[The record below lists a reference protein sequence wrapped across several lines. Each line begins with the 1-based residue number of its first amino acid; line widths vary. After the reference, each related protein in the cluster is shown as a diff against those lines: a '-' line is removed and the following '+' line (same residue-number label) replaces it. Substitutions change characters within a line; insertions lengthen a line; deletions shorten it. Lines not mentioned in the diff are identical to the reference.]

1 MQMLQLLAVEF
12 AFVTYFQVSRCDVHH
27 GNIGMSSPTTKVVRE
42 CSMRGVC
49 GHRGAMH
56 QTCPY
61 HGPPLR
67 IVEKH
72 RQTLASLCPHLFQGG
87 NEEFCCD
94 EKQVVLLDAQMT
106 LPRQFLARCP
116 SCLTNFVQ
124 LWCDFT
130 CSPNQANFVR
140 VISSTNDLYL
150 VENKTRYVT
159 EVAYYVRDSYV
170 DELFQSCRNVRA
182 VGTDYALS
190 FMCGVSIT
198 ECDMSRWFTFLGTYN
213 DDIGVPFHI
222 TFIPTSSFAES
233 TQHEQVNISNAR
245 AVDINPPATRVFLC
259 SEAAHPN
266 GSPCS
271 CQDCPQSCVAE
282 TPFPFITQ
290 EECQIASFDCM
301 LILSL
306 FGFGGLC
313 FAVLFFAIMHYS
325 LKRNQD
331 GDLSDFK
338 PAAGTLD
345 DTDLGTIDT
354 LGSWI
359 ESQLELV
366 CAHYGQLCVKH
377 PLAVFLFGT
386 LVAVVCSSGML
397 FVRFTTDPVE
407 LWSSWTSRA
416 RGEKYF
422 FDNEF
427 GPFYRMEQLIAYP
440 RDQSFWPHENQSD
453 LFELGFYGP
462 ALRKTFLQEVAEL
475 QEAVTNLIA
484 VTEDGTRVTL
494 TDVCYKPMIPDNH
507 NCAIM
512 TVFNYFQNNMTLL
525 NLTSIDEWSGSQ
537 FDYLD
542 HIVTCAQNP
551 YQTITRL
558 GIPCLSA
565 FGVPIQPYVV
575 LGEFNSSNQ
584 WDSARGIVI
593 TILLNNHITAVEN
606 KYAAAW
612 EKVFALYLRNISHQN
627 YAISFIAERSI
638 QDEIDRES
646 QSDVFTILISYI
658 FMFAYVAFALGQ
670 YQVTGNNLATLLVH
684 SKIMLGVAGVMIVAL
699 SVTSSIGLYAFYGIP
714 ATTIVLEVQPFLV
727 LAVGVDNIF
736 IFVQAYQRAE
746 EPLTEPLHL
755 RISHISGEVI
765 PSMLLSSL
773 SECLCFFVG
782 ALSSMPAVKVFS
794 LYAALAIFFNFFL
807 QITCFL
813 AIFILDVRREESG
826 RPEVCCCRRITTVE
840 SVNNDGY
847 MLCLFS
853 NYYAPFLLSKY
864 VRIIV
869 IFLFAGWLSSSFAV
883 MGNIPLGFDQK
894 MAVPEDSY
902 VFSYFKS
909 IDRFLSVG
917 PPVYFIVKGD
927 MEFNDPYEH
936 NKICSGAGCAT
947 DSLGAQI
954 AHAARW
960 SNRSY
965 IAYPAMNWLD
975 DYFDWLQP
983 FGDPPCCRMYPN
995 GTFCSSTENSESC
1008 IPCNVEFLN
1017 GRPRS
1022 DLFYDHLTHF
1032 FSNNPSI
1039 KCAKGG
1045 HAAYGSAVKLSRRG
1059 RILSSHFMTYHTVLK
1074 TSSDFINAMTS
1085 ARRIAANITAML
1097 NKDRDGRC
1105 PIEVFPY
1112 SIFYVFYE
1120 QYMTIVMDA
1129 CIQLILSLVAI
1140 FAVTTILLG
1149 LDPWSAFIIDLT
1161 ISCVLFNLIGLM
1173 YWWSIDFNAVS
1184 VVNLVMT
1191 VGISVEFCAH
1201 IVRSFA
1207 LSAHR
1212 DRLMRARHSLASMGS
1227 SVLSGIT
1234 LTKFG
1239 GILVLAFAHSQIFK
1253 VFYFR
1258 MFLGIVLIGAAH
1270 GLIFLPVLLSY
1281 IGPPMNKR
1289 KVIMKTRSESCCISD
1304 CGGTVAKTCLTKH
1317 CDPSP
1322 LADVF

>member
-1 MQMLQLLAVEF
+1 
-12 AFVTYFQVSRCDVHH
+12 
-27 GNIGMSSPTTKVVRE
+27 MSSSAAKVIRG

-67 IVEKH
+67 ISVEKH
-72 RQTLASLCPHLFQGG
+72 QQTLASLCPHLFQGG

-94 EKQVVLLDAQMT
+94 EKQVALLDAQMT

-116 SCLTNFVQ
+116 SCLRNFIQ

-150 VENKTRYVT
+150 MENSTEYVT
-159 EVAYYVRDSYV
+159 EVAYYVRDSYA
-170 DELFQSCRNVRA
+170 DGLFQSCKDVRA
-182 VGTDYALS
+182 IGTDYALS
-190 FMCGVSIT
+190 FMCGVSIS
-198 ECDMSRWFTFLGTYN
+198 ECDISQWFAFMGTYN
-213 DDIGVPFHI
+213 EDIGVPFQI
-222 TFIPTSSFAES
+222 TFIPSPSFSKS
-233 TQHEQVNISNAR
+233 TQEDQLNVSNTTI
-245 AVDINPPATRVFLC
+245 VGINPPTTRVFFC
-259 SEAAHPN
+259 SEAVHPN

-282 TPFPFITQ
+282 SPFPFIAQ
-290 EECQIASFDCM
+290 EECQVASFDCM

-313 FAVLFFAIMHYS
+313 FAVFFFAIMHYS
-325 LKRNQD
+325 LKRSQD

-338 PAAGTLD
+338 PAGGTLD

-359 ESQLELV
+359 ESQLELI
-366 CAHYGQLCVKH
+366 CAHYGQLCVKR
-377 PLAVFLFGT
+377 PLAVFAFGT
-386 LVAVVCSSGML
+386 LVAILCSSGML

-427 GPFYRMEQLIAYP
+427 GPFYRMEQLIVYP
-440 RDQSFWPHENQSD
+440 RDQSFWLHENQSD
-453 LFELGFYGP
+453 LFEPGFYGP
-462 ALRKTFLQEVAEL
+462 ALRKTFLQQVAEL
-475 QEAVTNLIA
+475 QEAVTGLIA
-484 VTEDGTRVTL
+484 VTEDGTPVSL
-494 TDVCYKPMIPDNH
+494 TDVCYKPMTPDNQ

-512 TVFNYFQNNMTLL
+512 TVLNYFQNNMTLL
-525 NLTSIDEWSGSQ
+525 NQTTVDEWSGSQ

-542 HIVTCAQNP
+542 HIMTCAQNP
-551 YQTITRL
+551 YQTTTRL

-593 TILLNNHITAVEN
+593 TILLNNHITAVKN

-627 YAISFIAERSI
+627 YAISFMAERSI

-646 QSDVFTILISYI
+646 QSDIFTILISYI

-684 SKIMLGVAGVMIVAL
+684 SKVMLGVAGVMIVAL

-746 EPLTEPLHL
+746 EPLTEPLYL

-813 AIFILDVRREESG
+813 AIFILDVRREEDG

-847 MLCLFS
+847 MLYLFS

-909 IDRFLSVG
+909 MDRFLSVG
-917 PPVYFIVKGD
+917 PPVYFVIKGD
-927 MEFNDPYEH
+927 MEFSDPYEH

-975 DYFDWLQP
+975 DYFDWVQP
-983 FGDPPCCRMYPN
+983 YGDPPCCRLFLN

-1008 IPCNVEFLN
+1008 IPCNVEFVDELLVFI
-1017 GRPRS
+1017 S
-1022 DLFYDHLTHF
+1022 
-1032 FSNNPSI
+1032 S
-1039 KCAKGG
+1039 G

-1059 RILSSHFMTYHTVLK
+1059 RVLSSHFMTYHTVLK

-1105 PIEVFPY
+1105 PVEVFPY
-1112 SIFYVFYE
+1112 SVFYVFYE
-1120 QYMTIVMDA
+1120 QYTTIVMDA
-1129 CIQLILSLVAI
+1129 CIQLVLSLVAI
-1140 FAVTTILLG
+1140 FAVTTVLLG
-1149 LDPWSAFIIDLT
+1149 LDPWSAFIIDFT

-1173 YWWSIDFNAVS
+1173 YWWSIDFNAIS

-1201 IVRSFA
+1201 IVRSFS
-1207 LSAHR
+1207 LSVHR

-1289 KVIMKTRSESCCISD
+1289 KLIMKTRSESCCIND
-1304 CGGTVAKTCLTKH
+1304 CGATVTKTCLTKH

-1322 LADVF
+1322 LTDVF

>member
-1 MQMLQLLAVEF
+1 MRQLVAIGLVF
-12 AFVTYFQVSRCDVHH
+12 AAYFQVLHGDVGH
-27 GNIGMSSPTTKVVRE
+27 GRIDVLLSTTKVTRK

-61 HGPPLR
+61 NGPPLR
-67 IVEKH
+67 ISVEKH

-94 EKQVVLLDAQMT
+94 EKQVELLDAQMT
-106 LPRQFLARCP
+106 LPRQFLSRCP

-130 CSPNQANFVR
+130 CSPNQADFVR
-140 VISSTNDLYL
+140 IITSTDDLYL
-150 VENKTRYVT
+150 VENKTQYVT
-159 EVAYYVRDSYV
+159 EVAYYVRDSYA
-170 DELFQSCRNVRA
+170 DGLFESCKDVRA
-182 VGTDYALS
+182 IGTDYALS

-198 ECDMSRWFTFLGTYN
+198 ECSLSQWFTFMGTYN
-213 DDIGVPFHI
+213 EDIGVPFHI
-222 TFIPTSSFAES
+222 TFIPTPPLSES
-233 TQHEQVNISNAR
+233 IQQKQLNVSNATILE
-245 AVDINPPATRVFLC
+245 INPPATRVFLC
-259 SEAAHPN
+259 SEAAHPS

-271 CQDCPQSCVAE
+271 CQDCPKSCVAE
-282 TPFPFITQ
+282 SPFPFIVQ
-290 EECQIASFDCM
+290 EECKIANFDCM

-306 FGFGGLC
+306 FGFGGL
-313 FAVLFFAIMHYS
+313 FFTVLFFAIMHYN
-325 LKRNQD
+325 LKRSQD

-338 PAAGTLD
+338 STSATLD
-345 DTDLGTIDT
+345 DNDLGTIDT

-359 ESQLELV
+359 ESQLELI
-366 CAHYGQLCVKH
+366 CAHYGQLCVKY
-377 PLAVFLFGT
+377 PLAVFSFGI
-386 LVAVVCSSGML
+386 LIAILCSSGML

-407 LWSSWTSRA
+407 LWSSSTSRA
-416 RGEKYF
+416 RGEKHF

-427 GPFYRMEQLIAYP
+427 GPFYRTEQLIIYP
-440 RDQSFWPHENQSD
+440 RDQSFWPHENQSS

-462 ALRKTFLQEVAEL
+462 ALRKAFLQEVAEL
-475 QEAVTNLIA
+475 QEAVTNLVA
-484 VTEDGTRVTL
+484 VADDGTRVAL
-494 TDVCYKPMIPDNH
+494 TDVCYKPMTPDNQ

-512 TVFNYFQNNMTLL
+512 TVLNYFQNNMTLL
-525 NLTSIDEWSGSQ
+525 NQTNIDDWSGSQ

-542 HIVTCAQNP
+542 HIMTCTQNP
-551 YQTITRL
+551 YQIVTRL

-565 FGVPIQPYVV
+565 FGVPIQPYVI
-575 LGEFNSSNQ
+575 LGDFNSSNQ
-584 WDSARGIVI
+584 WDSARGVVI
-593 TILLNNHITAVEN
+593 TILLNNHVTAVEN

-612 EKVFALYLRNISHQN
+612 EKVFALYLRNISHYN
-627 YAISFIAERSI
+627 YAISFTAERSI

-658 FMFAYVAFALGQ
+658 FMFAYVTFALGQ

-684 SKIMLGVAGVMIVAL
+684 SKIMLGVVGVLIVAL

-736 IFVQAYQRAE
+736 IFVHAYQRAE
-746 EPLTEPLHL
+746 EPLSEPLHL
-755 RISHISGEVI
+755 RISHICGEVI

-813 AIFILDVRREESG
+813 AIFILDVRREENG
-826 RPEVCCCRRITTVE
+826 RPEVFCCLRITTVE
-840 SVNNDGY
+840 NFNNDGY
-847 MLCLFS
+847 MLYLFS

-864 VRIIV
+864 VRVIV
-869 IFLFAGWLSSSFAV
+869 IFLFAGWLASSFAV

-909 IDRFLSVG
+909 MDRFLSVG
-917 PPVYFIVKGD
+917 PPVYFVVKGNI
-927 MEFNDPYEH
+927 EFSDPYEH

-983 FGDPPCCRMYPN
+983 FGDPPCCRMFPN
-995 GTFCSSTENSESC
+995 RTFCPSTENSRNCTS
-1008 IPCNVEFLN
+1008 CNVEFVS

-1032 FSNNPSI
+1032 FSNNPST

-1045 HAAYGSAVKLSRRG
+1045 HAAHGSAIKLSRRG

-1085 ARRIAANITAML
+1085 ARRIADNITAML
-1097 NKDRDGRC
+1097 NKDRNGHC
-1105 PIEVFPY
+1105 PVEVFPY
-1112 SIFYVFYE
+1112 SVFYVFYE

-1129 CIQLILSLVAI
+1129 CIQLVLSLVAI
-1140 FAVTTILLG
+1140 FAVTTVLLG

-1191 VGISVEFCAH
+1191 VGISVEFCSH

-1207 LSAHR
+1207 LSVYR
-1212 DRLMRARHSLASMGS
+1212 DRLMRARHSLAIMGS

-1289 KVIMKTRSESCCISD
+1289 KLIIKTRSESCCIND
-1304 CGGTVAKTCLTKH
+1304 CSGAVKKACLTKH
-1317 CDPSP
+1317 CNPSP
-1322 LADVF
+1322 LADIF

>member
-1 MQMLQLLAVEF
+1 MKTHCAGVPIASPMFMARIELAF
-12 AFVTYFQVSRCDVHH
+12 AAYFQISR
-27 GNIGMSSPTTKVVRE
+27 GNVNHNNVTSSSTVKVIRG

-49 GHRGAMH
+49 GHRGFMNQA
-56 QTCPY
+56 CPY
-61 HGPPLR
+61 YGSPLR
-67 IVEKH
+67 LSVEKH
-72 RQTLASLCPHLFQGG
+72 RQTLASLCPHLFEEG

-94 EKQVVLLDAQMT
+94 EQQVALLDAQMT
-106 LPRQFLARCP
+106 LPRQFLGRCP

-140 VISSTNDLYL
+140 VISTTGDLH
-150 VENKTRYVT
+150 VIENKTEYIT
-159 EVAYYVRDSYV
+159 EVGYYVRDSYA
-170 DELFQSCRNVRA
+170 DGLFQSCKNVRA
-182 VGTDYALS
+182 IGTDYALS
-190 FMCGVSIT
+190 FMCGVSVT
-198 ECDMSRWFTFLGTYN
+198 ECDISRWFTFLGTYN
-213 DDIGVPFHI
+213 EDIGVPFHI
-222 TFIPTSSFAES
+222 SFILTPSLSAKAQQATSNSTTIKISPPT
-233 TQHEQVNISNAR
+233 
-245 AVDINPPATRVFLC
+245 TRVFMC
-259 SEAAHPN
+259 SESAHPN
-266 GSPCS
+266 SSPCS

-282 TPFPFITQ
+282 SPFPFIMQ

-313 FAVLFFAIMHYS
+313 FGVLFFAMMQYS
-325 LKRNQD
+325 LKKSQD

-345 DTDLGTIDT
+345 DADLGTIDT

-359 ESQLELV
+359 ESQLELI

-377 PLAVFLFGT
+377 PLAVFLFGIF
-386 LVAVVCSSGML
+386 VAVLCSSGMF

-407 LWSSWTSRA
+407 LWSSWSSRA
-416 RGEKYF
+416 RSEKYF

-427 GPFYRMEQLIAYP
+427 GPFHRMEQLIMYP

-462 ALRKTFLQEVAEL
+462 ALRKTFLQEVGEL
-475 QEAVTNLIA
+475 QEAVTNLVA
-484 VTEDGTRVTL
+484 VTDDGTRVTL
-494 TDVCYKPMIPDNH
+494 MDVCYKPMAPDNQ

-512 TVFNYFQNNMTLL
+512 TILNYFQNNMTLL
-525 NLTSIDEWSGSQ
+525 NQTNIDEWSGSQ

-542 HIVTCAQNP
+542 HIMACTQNP
-551 YQTITRL
+551 YQTVTRL

-565 FGVPIQPYVV
+565 FGVPIQPYVIM
-575 LGEFNSSNQ
+575 GEFNSSNQ
-584 WDSARGIVI
+584 WDSARGLVI
-593 TILLNNHITAVEN
+593 TILLNNRITAVEN
-606 KYAAAW
+606 RYAAAW
-612 EKVFALYLRNISHQN
+612 EKVFAIYLRNISHQN
-627 YAISFIAERSI
+627 YAISFMAERSI

-646 QSDVFTILISYI
+646 RSDVFTILISYM

-684 SKIMLGVAGVMIVAL
+684 SKIMLGAAGVLIVAL

-755 RISHISGEVI
+755 RIGHISGEVI

-826 RPEVCCCRRITTVE
+826 RPEVCCCRRITIIETVN
-840 SVNNDGY
+840 SDGY
-847 MLCLFS
+847 MLYLFS

-869 IFLFAGWLSSSFAV
+869 VFLFAGWLSSSFAV
-883 MGNIPLGFDQK
+883 MGNIPLGLDQK

-909 IDRFLSVG
+909 MERFLSVG
-917 PPVYFIVKGD
+917 PPVYFVIKGD
-927 MEFNDPYEH
+927 IEFSDPYEH
-936 NKICSGAGCAT
+936 NKICSGAGCAA

-965 IAYPAMNWLD
+965 IAHPAMNWLD

-983 FGDPPCCRMYPN
+983 FGDPPCCRLFPN
-995 GTFCSSTENSESC
+995 RTFCAATGI
-1008 IPCNVEFLN
+1008 IPIFVL
-1017 GRPRS
+1017 GR
-1022 DLFYDHLTHF
+1022 
-1032 FSNNPSI
+1032 
-1039 KCAKGG
+1039 
-1045 HAAYGSAVKLSRRG
+1045 AAYNSAIKLSKRG

-1085 ARRIAANITAML
+1085 ARRIAANITSML

-1112 SIFYVFYE
+1112 SVFYVFYE

-1129 CIQLILSLVAI
+1129 CIQLALSLVAI
-1140 FAVTTILLG
+1140 FAVTTVLLG

-1191 VGISVEFCAH
+1191 VGISVEFCSH

-1207 LSAHR
+1207 LSVHR

-1281 IGPPMNKR
+1281 IGPPVNKR
-1289 KVIMKTRSESCCISD
+1289 KLIMKTRSESCCIND
-1304 CGGTVAKTCLTKH
+1304 CSSAVTKACLTKH
-1317 CDPSP
+1317 CDPLP
-1322 LADVF
+1322 LTDVF

>member
-1 MQMLQLLAVEF
+1 MGRIRSECFREKSWLQDQKHQIYDPA
-12 AFVTYFQVSRCDVHH
+12 
-27 GNIGMSSPTTKVVRE
+27 KVNLKP
-42 CSMRGVC
+42 S
-49 GHRGAMH
+49 
-56 QTCPY
+56 
-61 HGPPLR
+61 
-67 IVEKH
+67 
-72 RQTLASLCPHLFQGG
+72 

-94 EKQVVLLDAQMT
+94 EKQVELLDAQMT
-106 LPRQFLARCP
+106 LPRQFLSRCP
-116 SCLTNFVQ
+116 SCLTNFIQ

-140 VISSTNDLYL
+140 VIASANDLYL
-150 VENKTRYVT
+150 VTSENYVLRLVKGIVYKSRFRGSRTLSAPVSENKTHYIT
-159 EVAYYVRDSYV
+159 EVAYYVRDSYA
-170 DELFQSCRNVRA
+170 DGLFQSCKDVRA
-182 VGTDYALS
+182 IGTDYALS
-190 FMCGVSIT
+190 FMCGMSIS
-198 ECDMSRWFTFLGTYN
+198 ECDLSRWFTFMGSYN
-213 DDIGVPFHI
+213 EDIGIPFHI
-222 TFIPTSSFAES
+222 NFIPTPSSLES
-233 TQHEQVNISNAR
+233 IQEDQLSASNATIR
-245 AVDINPPATRVFLC
+245 HDINPPSTRVFLC
-259 SEAAHPN
+259 SEAAYPN

-282 TPFPFITQ
+282 SPFPFI
-290 EECQIASFDCM
+290 I
-301 LILSL
+301 
-306 FGFGGLC
+306 
-313 FAVLFFAIMHYS
+313 
-325 LKRNQD
+325 QD

-338 PAAGTLD
+338 PTSGTLD
-345 DTDLGTIDT
+345 DSDLGAIDT

-359 ESQLELV
+359 ESQLELI

-377 PLAVFLFGT
+377 PLSVFIFGT
-386 LVAVVCSSGML
+386 IIALFCSSGIL

-422 FDNEF
+422 SIRNL
-427 GPFYRMEQLIAYP
+427 GVPFYRTEQLIIYP

-453 LFELGFYGP
+453 VFEPGFYGP
-462 ALRKTFLQEVAEL
+462 ALRKSFLQEVAEL

-484 VTEDGTRVTL
+484 VADDGTRIAL
-494 TDVCYKPMIPDNH
+494 TDVCYKPLAPDNQ

-512 TVFNYFQNNMTLL
+512 TLLNYFQNNMTLL
-525 NLTSIDEWSGSQ
+525 NQTSIDEWSGSQ

-542 HIVTCAQNP
+542 HIITCTQNP
-551 YQTITRL
+551 YQPVTRL

-565 FGVPIQPYVV
+565 CGIPIQPYVV
-575 LGEFNSSNQ
+575 LGEFNSSSQ
-584 WDSARGIVI
+584 WDSARGVVI
-593 TILLNNHITAVEN
+593 TILLNNHITAMDN

-612 EKVFALYLRNISHQN
+612 EKVL
-627 YAISFIAERSI
+627 
-638 QDEIDRES
+638 DEIDRES

-684 SKIMLGVAGVMIVAL
+684 SKIMVGLAGVLIVAL

-746 EPLTEPLHL
+746 EPLSEPLHL
-755 RISHISGEVI
+755 RISRISGEVI

-773 SECLCFFVG
+773 SECLCF
-782 ALSSMPAVKVFS
+782 L
-794 LYAALAIFFNFFL
+794 LERYLRCL
-807 QITCFL
+807 L
-813 AIFILDVRREESG
+813 L
-826 RPEVCCCRRITTVE
+826 RPEVCCCLRITTVE

-847 MLCLFS
+847 MLYMFS

-869 IFLFAGWLSSSFAV
+869 IFLFAGWLTSSFAV

-894 MAVPEDSY
+894 MAVPELVLIIRLKFRSLFRIYLIGNNNYEVRVDEIIMKSTNKLTSI
-902 VFSYFKS
+902 VRGRFICFSYFKS
-909 IDRFLSVG
+909 MDRFLSVG
-917 PPVYFIVKGD
+917 PPVYFVIKGEI
-927 MEFNDPYEH
+927 EFSDPYEH
-936 NKICSGAGCAT
+936 NKICSSAGCAI

-975 DYFDWLQP
+975 DYIDWLQP
-983 FGDPPCCRMYPN
+983 FGDPPCCRVFPN
-995 GTFCSSTENSESC
+995 RTFALPQNSESC
-1008 IPCNVEFLN
+1008 IPCNVEFLD

-1022 DLFYDHLTHF
+1022 DLFYNHLTHF

-1045 HAAYGSAVKLSRRG
+1045 HAAYGSAIKLSRRG
-1059 RILSSHFMTYHTVLK
+1059 RILSTHFMTYHTVLK

-1097 NKDRDGRC
+1097 NKDRDGQC
-1105 PIEVFPY
+1105 PIER
-1112 SIFYVFYE
+1112 ILRLYE

-1129 CIQLILSLVAI
+1129 CVQLVLSLLAI
-1140 FAVTTILLG
+1140 FVVTAVFLG

-1173 YWWSIDFNAVS
+1173 YWWSIDFNAIS

-1191 VGISVEFCAH
+1191 VGISVEFCSH

-1207 LSAHR
+1207 LSIHR
-1212 DRLMRARHSLASMGS
+1212 DRLMRARHSLANMGS

-1253 VFYFR
+1253 VYYFR

-1270 GLIFLPVLLSY
+1270 GLVFLPVLLSY

-1289 KVIMKTRSESCCISD
+1289 KLIMKTRSESCCIND
-1304 CGGTVAKTCLTKH
+1304 CTGTVTKACLTKH
-1317 CDPSP
+1317 SDPPP
-1322 LADVF
+1322 LTNVF